1 MKIVLWIGNKPN
13 QRALANKI
21 HSIYPVSGIIV
32 ESRNTKTKITIDK
45 IVERLFLSSIS
56 NAWKGMQNFY
66 NDKYPSYPDVKI
78 LNSKNINSDEALQF
92 TDEIAPDLII
102 VSGTR
107 MIKEKMLSTK
117 AGIGI
122 INLHTG
128 LSPYVKGGPN
138 STNWCIANKDLHLIG
153 NTIMWIDRGI
163 DTGNIIATEIT
174 EFTGDESLL
183 DVHIKVM
190 EHGHDL
196 YIRAIE
202 KLSEGKRQS
211 VKQDDIASGTT
222 YLSKQWQLRQKIAMV
237 LNFMSFK
244 KDINSPK
251 YRKEKD
257 KVITVKL

>member
-45 IVERLFLSSIS
+45 IIEKLFLSSIS

-66 NDKYPSYPDVKI
+66 TDKYPSYPDVRI
-78 LNSKNINSDEALQF
+78 LHSKNINSDEALQF

-107 MIKEKMLSTK
+107 MIKEKMLSIK

-122 INLHTG
+122 INMHTG

-138 STNWCIANKDLHLIG
+138 STNWCIANKQLYLIG
-153 NTIMWIDRGI
+153 NTVMWIDKGI

-174 EFTGDESLL
+174 DFTGDESLL

-196 YIRAIE
+196 YLRAIE
-202 KLSEGKRQS
+202 KLAEGVRQS
-211 VKQDDIASGTT
+211 VRQDDIGPGMT
-222 YLSKQWQLRQKIAMV
+222 YLSKQWQLKQKIAMV
-237 LNFMSFK
+237 LNFKSFK
-244 KDINSPK
+244 KDITSAM
-251 YRKEKD
+251 YHKEKE
-257 KVITVKL
+257 KVVTVKL